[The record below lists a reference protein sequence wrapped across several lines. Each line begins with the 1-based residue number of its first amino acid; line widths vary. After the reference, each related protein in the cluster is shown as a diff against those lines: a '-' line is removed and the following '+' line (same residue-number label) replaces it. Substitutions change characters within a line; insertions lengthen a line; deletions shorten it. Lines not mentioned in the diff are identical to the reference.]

1 MPAVSPTPP
10 SGPSSSEQ
18 SAANAS
24 VSTFSKPE
32 DQDSSGPSSNKMVTL
47 RAVLLALVLMP
58 FNAYWVVMMEVTRYQ
73 GHPTTIS
80 VFFNV
85 VFLFS
90 TLILIN
96 GLVRRFLPKLAFA
109 PGELLTVYIML
120 ALGTAITGHDM
131 IEVLT
136 PILAHVHRFA
146 TPENGWLTEIIP
158 HLPKWLTVSDKAA
171 LDEFYLGTGNLYKAN
186 NINAWMRPILWWT
199 AFLSTLCFVMLCIN
213 TILRKQWTESER
225 LAYPLVQLPLEL
237 VNPKT
242 QIFSSRLFWYGVAIS
257 AILELWNGLAFLYP
271 SIPMLPLKRFGPM
284 QDLNTYI
291 TTPPWNAIGWTP
303 IAVYPFGVALGML
316 LPVDLLFSCWFFAWV
331 WRLEAVIGAMYAFND
346 TPGFPYTESQS
357 FGCYIGLALFAL
369 WTSRSRL
376 IFIVSS
382 LFKPKVDLQDSHE
395 ALSYRTAAAG
405 IVLGCS
411 GIFLF
416 CHVAGMS
423 SMMILIFFAIYF
435 TLAIAITRMRAE
447 LGPPAHDMHHA
458 GPDSIITSVAGTG
471 HMGRTDL
478 GMFSL
483 FYGFNRAY
491 RSHPMPIQLEAY
503 KITERAGGKYRPMFV
518 AMMLA
523 IVFGALCGFWANIDQ
538 GYRYGASV
546 KIAPPNVMM
555 IFGSEPWLRMK
566 GWIATPLSIQQQMNN
581 RTAIG
586 IGLCFTLLM
595 NMLRMRLPWFPSHPV
610 GYAVS
615 SSWSLSL
622 LWLPLLIA
630 WAIKMSLLRYGGL
643 RAYRQ
648 ALPFFF
654 GVIMAECVIGS
665 IWALIGI
672 AFKIPTYAFW
682 P

>member
-1 MPAVSPTPP
+1 VAISGGDSLESTDVQLGSTP
-10 SGPSSSEQ
+10 EL
-18 SAANAS
+18 
-24 VSTFSKPE
+24 KP
-32 DQDSSGPSSNKMVTL
+32 PRVKMVTP
-47 RAVLLALVLMP
+47 RSVGIALLLMP

-85 VFLFS
+85 VFLF
-90 TLILIN
+90 TVLIGIN
-96 GLVRRFLPKLAFA
+96 SILKRFIPGMALEA
-109 PGELLTVYIML
+109 GELLTIYIML
-120 ALGTAITGHDM
+120 ALATAITGHDM

-146 TPENGWLTEIIP
+146 RPENGWLTDIIP
-158 HLPKWLTVSDKAA
+158 HLPTWLTVSDKQA
-171 LDEFYLGTGNLYKAN
+171 LDEFYLGTGTLYKPH
-186 NINAWMRPILWWT
+186 NIAAWATPVMWWT
-199 AFLSTLCFVMLCIN
+199 AFLTTLCFIMLCIN

-225 LAYPLVQLPLEL
+225 LAYPLVQLPLEM

-242 QIFSSRLFWYGVAIS
+242 QIFRSKLFWYGVALS
-257 AILELWNGLAFLYP
+257 ATLELWNGLAYLYP

-303 IAVYPFGVALGML
+303 IAIYPFGVALGML

-331 WRLEAVIGAMYAFND
+331 WRFEAVIGAMYAYND
-346 TPGFPYTESQS
+346 IPGFPYTESQS
-357 FGCYIGLALFAL
+357 FGCYIGLAIFAL
-369 WTSRSRL
+369 WTSRTRL
-376 IFIVSS
+376 IFIAKS
-382 LFKPKVDLQDSHE
+382 LFKPGVDLQDAHE
-395 ALSYRTAAAG
+395 ALPYRVAA
-405 IVLGCS
+405 LGLFVGC
-411 GIFLF
+411 GAIFWF
-416 CHVAGMS
+416 CKVAGMS
-423 SMMILIFFAIYF
+423 PLMIIIFFAIYL

-458 GPDSIITSVAGTG
+458 GPDSIITSVSGTG
-471 HMGRTDL
+471 HMGRSDL
-478 GMFSL
+478 AMFSL

-491 RSHPMPIQLEAY
+491 RSHPMPIQLESY
-503 KITERAGGKYRPMFV
+503 KITEKVGGRYRPMFA

-523 IVFGALCGFWANIDQ
+523 ILVGALCGFWANLDQ

-555 IFGSEPWLRMK
+555 IFGGEPWDRMK
-566 GWIATPLSIQQQMNN
+566 GWIASPLSVQQQMNN
-581 RTAIG
+581 RTAIAV
-586 IGLCFTLLM
+586 GLCFTLLL
-595 NMLRMRLPWFPSHPV
+595 NMLRMRLPWFPFHPV

-615 SSWSLSL
+615 SSWSLGL

-630 WAIKMSLLRYGGL
+630 WGIKMTLLRYGGL

-654 GVIMAECVIGS
+654 GVIMAECVLGS